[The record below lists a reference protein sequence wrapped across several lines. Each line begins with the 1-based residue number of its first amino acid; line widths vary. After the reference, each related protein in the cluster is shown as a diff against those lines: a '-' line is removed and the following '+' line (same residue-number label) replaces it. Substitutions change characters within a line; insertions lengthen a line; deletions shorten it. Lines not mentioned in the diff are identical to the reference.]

1 MYKKCK
7 IVMLP
12 TNKKSKLVLS
22 FKEKSFNQLVEPKLS
37 LIQEEANYQFSN
49 IQSQH
54 LYIIS
59 DEEIKEGDWR
69 LDIRD
74 GNVYKS
80 NKADSELYD
89 NTFRKKIIA
98 TTDFTLEIDH
108 PFDDKGDLDFPLPGF
123 SQSCIEYFVKQYNK
137 GNIITEVDVKYGYT
151 INKSEG
157 PFNRS
162 REYFL
167 KIDDDNN
174 IIIKPIKE
182 SWDKDEVYNMANK
195 VREYLK
201 DGWKNDTINRVFYD
215 FDRWFEENL

>member
-22 FKEKSFNQLVEPKLS
+22 FKENNFNQLVEPKLS

-59 DEEIKEGDWR
+59 DEEIKEGDWYMSK
-69 LDIRD
+69 LHSIISKYNGIEKLPD
-74 GNVYKS
+74 GW
-80 NKADSELYD
+80 
-89 NTFRKKIIA
+89 KKIIA

-151 INKSEG
+151 IDKSEG
-157 PFNRS
+157 PFSRS

-174 IIIKPIKE
+174 INIKPIKE
-182 SWDKDEVYNMANK
+182 SWDKDEVYNMTNK